1 MENDKS
7 RENDSLTKEIYVTI
21 KVDIKETFISSLKQV
36 KEGKVLTISQ
46 S

>member
-7 RENDSLTKEIYVTI
+7 RENDSLIKEFYVTI

>member
-7 RENDSLTKEIYVTI
+7 RENDSLTKEFYVTI
-21 KVDIKETFISSLKQV
+21 KVDIKETFISFLKQV